1 MFLGHIYS
9 QLDLLHGDE
18 VEGNSC
24 YAITSSLHCA
34 ILQVFM
40 WDCSSV
46 TLAKCR
52 NLKYV
57 KDKFQGSPKVI
68 KDLYGSST
76 DGHPII
82 FRWSNLKDG
91 NLNPMELF
99 N

>member
-1 MFLGHIYS
+1 MIRLARGTQYPLVPMFLGHVYS

-24 YAITSSLHCA
+24 YTITSSLHCA

-40 WDCSSV
+40 WDNSSV

-57 KDKFQGSPKVI
+57 KDKFQGSPDVI
-68 KDLYGSST
+68 KGLCGNST
-76 DGHPII
+76 DSHPII
-82 FRWSNLKDG
+82 FH
-91 NLNPMELF
+91 
-99 N
+99 